1 MIKDGRIQPAKIEEK
16 VEEAKSEIDKRMYEL
31 GEEAAYEIGT
41 YDFPREIIQLL
52 GKLNFRTS
60 FGQNV
65 LTHSIEMAH
74 LAGMIAAE
82 LGVDVEVAKKG
93 ALLHDIGKAID
104 HEVQGTHVEL
114 GRKILKK

>member
-1 MIKDGRIQPAKIEEK
+1 ML
-16 VEEAKSEIDKRMYEL
+16 EI
-31 GEEAAYEIGT
+31 GEAAAQELSIYNFPKEIL
-41 YDFPREIIQLL
+41 QLL
-52 GKLNFRTS
+52 GRLNFRTS

-74 LAGMIAAE
+74 IAGMMASE
-82 LGVDVEVAKKG
+82 LNANVEVCKKG

-114 GRKILKK
+114 GRKILKKYGIAE